1 MQLVSALPALFPTGT
16 RWRMAKV
23 VVTKSK
29 LDSLAQHINTK
40 AGTTGAKTIAQMQD
54 AVDGIAGIVQ
64 WNDKFAKIVS
74 PGTVE
79 TAAPIT
85 VKALCYYDGYWYGA
99 GNDSAG
105 DMYKL
110 YGATTATLTAVKLA
124 SAHVYPVKG
133 ITCDGTHVIVCFEH
147 SAYKNRTVI
156 FQDVA
161 AFRSTSTAYTYSRL
175 SLTSYSFEDICA
187 VNSGSNI
194 ASYVVG
200 ETGNQGIIVGFPKGS
215 TSGVYKIIPSAS
227 GGFVSSCDWNQNAIF
242 ITANGY
248 ICKYIGNNTNYS
260 GQTLTCLQGAKM
272 IRSMNGNLFVI
283 CVRDDGT
290 YLYWFESGVDITT
303 SQPTG
308 SIKIT
313 DEVLAI
319 VGMAYAGGLYTVV
332 GVNNTGAIKVLQSDN
347 LFYTG
352 IYGQTVAL
360 PSGYTP
366 RVMATDETNICIL
379 ADNGANV
386 IKAMCTIK

>member
-1 MQLVSALPALFPTGT
+1 
-16 RWRMAKV
+16 MAKV

-74 PGTVE
+74 PGTVK

-110 YGATTATLTAVKLA
+110 YGATAAALTAVKLA
-124 SAHVYPVKG
+124 NSRKYPVTG
-133 ITCDGTHVIVCFEH
+133 ITCDGINVWICT
-147 SAYKNRTVI
+147 SSGAYSNRRILRQPV
-156 FQDVA
+156 DN
-161 AFRSTSTAYTYSRL
+161 FRSTN
-175 SLTSYSFEDICA
+175 TSYSYYTLSDLSSAAFNEICRINDA
-187 VNSGSNI
+187 SIG
-194 ASYVVG
+194 SYVLAAGVADNKG
-200 ETGNQGIIVGFPKGS
+200 VAWVVPSTLETTRWRTFSN
-215 TSGVYKIIPSAS
+215 TSPE
-227 GGFVSSCDWNQNAIF
+227 GFVSCCNWNESAVF
-242 ITANGY
+242 ISTNGY
-248 ICKYIGNNTNYS
+248 ICKYVGNYTNYS
-260 GQTLTCLQGAKM
+260 GQTLACLQGAKM
-272 IRSMNGNLFVI
+272 IRSMNGNLFVT
-283 CVRDDGT
+283 CVKNDGT
-290 YLYWFESGVDITT
+290 YLYWFKSGVDIAT

-313 DEVLAI
+313 DEVLTI
-319 VGMAYAGGLYTVV
+319 VGMAYAGSLYTVV
-332 GVNNTGAIKVLQSDN
+332 GVNSAGAIKVLQSDN

-352 IYGQTVAL
+352 IYGQAVDL
-360 PSGYTP
+360 PGGYTP

-386 IKAMCTIK
+386 IKAMCTIE

>member
-1 MQLVSALPALFPTGT
+1 
-16 RWRMAKV
+16 MAKV

-64 WNDKFAKIVS
+64 WSDKFAKIVS
-74 PGTVE
+74 PGTVK

-110 YGATTATLTAVKLA
+110 YGATADALAAVKLA
-124 SAHVYPVKG
+124 SSHAFPVKG
-133 ITCDGTHVIVCFEH
+133 ITCDGTRVWVCCDAG
-147 SAYKNRTVI
+147 AYKGRTII

-161 AFRSTSTAYTYSRL
+161 VFRSDSAVYNYNAL
-175 SLTSYSFEDICA
+175 SLNSYSYEDICEI
-187 VNSGSNI
+187 NDSG
-194 ASYVVG
+194 AYVFSAG
-200 ETGNQGIIVGFPKGS
+200 ETGGVGLITRFSDGS
-215 TSGVYKIIPSAS
+215 TSGRYASVPSAS
-227 GGFVSSCDWNQNAIF
+227 GGFISCCNWKFDINGMHLELPMF

-248 ICKYIGNNTNYS
+248 ICRVKDVSNGTTEGALRDYLN
-260 GQTLTCLQGAKM
+260 GAKM
-272 IRSMNGNLFVI
+272 LRSLNGNLFVV
-283 CVRDDGT
+283 CVKSDGT
-290 YLYWFESGVDITT
+290 YLYWFEGGKNPMSGDGLP
-303 SQPTG
+303 SG
-308 SIKIT
+308 GIKIS
-313 DEVLAI
+313 DEALTI

-332 GVNNTGAIKVLQSDN
+332 GVNSAGAAKVLQSDN
-347 LFYTG
+347 LFRTG

-366 RVMATDETNICIL
+366 RVMAAGETNICIL
-379 ADNGANV
+379 ADNGTNV
-386 IKAMCTIK
+386 VKAMCTIE